1 MVTNFVRLREGL
13 IPTYAGN
20 THVPFRRSTRQR
32 AHPHVC
38 GEHEELAVHC
48 LVEPGSSPRM
58 RGTRLV
64 LLRRGIAVGLIP
76 TYAGNTTFCLC
87 AVHCRWAHPHVCG
100 EHMRRTCIVPCI
112 TGSSP
117 RMRGTRRSF
126 LFSVGVGGLIPTY
139 AGNTW
144 CFLLFSGHGRAHPH
158 VCGEHCLC
166 HCVYRIVMGSSP
178 RMRGTQN
185 QGEQIAAEVGLIP
198 TYAGNTS
205 PSVCNAV
212 GARAHPHV
220 CGEHCGVGGAGGW
233 FGGSSP
239 RMRGTPDSAA

>member
-76 TYAGNTTFCLC
+76 TYAGNTCVALALC
-87 AVHCRWAHPHVCG
+87 RASRAHPHVCG
-100 EHMRRTCIVPCI
+100 EHVGHFYSPLVLV
-112 TGSSP
+112 GSSP
-117 RMRGTRRSF
+117 RMRGTRGAF
-126 LFSVGVGGLIPTY
+126 FCL
-139 AGNTW
+139 AGT
-144 CFLLFSGHGRAHPH
+144 
-158 VCGEHCLC
+158 
-166 HCVYRIVMGSSP
+166 
-178 RMRGTQN
+178 
-185 QGEQIAAEVGLIP
+185 VGLIP
-198 TYAGNTS
+198 TYAGNTACVIAS
-205 PSVCNAV
+205 TVSSW
-212 GARAHPHV
+212 AHPHV
-220 CGEHCGVGGAGGW
+220 CGEHRTKAN
-233 FGGSSP
+233 
-239 RMRGTPDSAA
+239 R